1 MDFEQV
7 YVSYFND
14 VYRYLYRL
22 SGDTHIAEEFT
33 AETFFK
39 ALRSLDTFRGECDM
53 RVWLCQIAKNLY
65 YNALR
70 KHKKQISI
78 EDMGIDLFVEF
89 EPHPD
94 VALVD
99 IEEAAQLRALLH
111 EIPDPYKEVFMWRV
125 FAELSYKQ
133 IGQVFNKTEN
143 WACVTYH
150 RARIM
155 IKRAMEELAHEE

>member
-70 KHKKQISI
+70 KNKKQISI
-78 EDMGIDLFVEF
+78 EDMGIDFFVKF

>member
-65 YNALR
+65 FNALR

-78 EDMGIDLFVEF
+78 EDMGIDFFVEF

-94 VALVD
+94 MALVD

-155 IKRAMEELAHEE
+155 IKRAMEELAREE

>member
-1 MDFEQV
+1 MDFEKV
-7 YVSYFND
+7 YVTYFND

-22 SGDTHIAEEFT
+22 SGDAHIAEEFT

-39 ALRSLDTFRGECDM
+39 VLRSLNTFRGECDM

-70 KHKKQISI
+70 KHKKLISI
-78 EDMGIDLFVEF
+78 EDMGIGSLVEF

-94 VALVD
+94 IALVD
-99 IEEAAQLRALLH
+99 MEEAAQLRALLH

-125 FAELSYKQ
+125 FAELSYK
-133 IGQVFNKTEN
+133 
-143 WACVTYH
+143 
-150 RARIM
+150 
-155 IKRAMEELAHEE
+155 

>member
-7 YVSYFND
+7 YVRYFND
-14 VYRYLYRL
+14 VYLYLYRL
-22 SGDTHIAEEFT
+22 SGSTHIAEDLT
-33 AETFFK
+33 GETFFK
-39 ALRSLDTFRGECDM
+39 ALRSLDSFRGECDM

-70 KHKKQISI
+70 KNKKLINI
-78 EDMGIDLFVEF
+78 EDIGIASLVGLEQ
-89 EPHPD
+89 HPD
-94 VALVD
+94 IALID
-99 IEEAAQLRALLH
+99 MEDATQLRVLLH

-143 WACVTYH
+143 WHVLHIIVPT
-150 RARIM
+150 
-155 IKRAMEELAHEE
+155 

>member
-78 EDMGIDLFVEF
+78 EDMGIDFFVEF

-94 VALVD
+94 MALVD

>member
-53 RVWLCQIAKNLY
+53 RVWLCQIAK
-65 YNALR
+65 
-70 KHKKQISI
+70 ISI
-78 EDMGIDLFVEF
+78 IMLYGSIRSKS
-89 EPHPD
+89 
-94 VALVD
+94 ALK
-99 IEEAAQLRALLH
+99 IWESIFL
-111 EIPDPYKEVFMWRV
+111 
-125 FAELSYKQ
+125 
-133 IGQVFNKTEN
+133 
-143 WACVTYH
+143 
-150 RARIM
+150 
-155 IKRAMEELAHEE
+155 

>member
-133 IGQVFNKTEN
+133 IGQIFKKTEN

>member
-7 YVSYFND
+7 YVRYFND
-14 VYRYLYRL
+14 VYLYLYRL
-22 SGDTHIAEEFT
+22 SGNTHIAEDLT
-33 AETFFK
+33 GETFFK
-39 ALRSLDTFRGECDM
+39 ALRSLDSFRGECDM

-70 KHKKQISI
+70 KNKKLINI
-78 EDMGIDLFVEF
+78 EDIGIASLVGLEQ
-89 EPHPD
+89 HPD
-94 VALVD
+94 IALID
-99 IEEAAQLRALLH
+99 MEDATQLRVLLH

-133 IGQVFNKTEN
+133 IGQIFKKTEN

-150 RARIM
+150 RARMM

>member
-22 SGDTHIAEEFT
+22 SGDAHIAEEFT

-39 ALRSLDTFRGECDM
+39 VLRSLDTFRGECDM

-70 KHKKQISI
+70 KHKKLISI
-78 EDMGIDLFVEF
+78 EDMGIDFFVEF

-94 VALVD
+94 MALVD

-111 EIPDPYKEVFMWRV
+111 EIPDPYKEVYMWRV

-133 IGQVFNKTEN
+133 IGQIFKKTEN

-150 RARIM
+150 RARMM

>member
-1 MDFEQV
+1 MVFEQV

-78 EDMGIDLFVEF
+78 EDMGIDFFVEF

>member
-53 RVWLCQIAKNLY
+53 RVWLCQIGKNLY

-78 EDMGIDLFVEF
+78 EDMGIDFFVKF

-133 IGQVFNKTEN
+133 IG
-143 WACVTYH
+143 
-150 RARIM
+150 
-155 IKRAMEELAHEE
+155 

>member
-53 RVWLCQIAKNLY
+53 RVWLCQIGKNLY

-78 EDMGIDLFVEF
+78 EDMGIGSLVEF

-94 VALVD
+94 MALVD
-99 IEEAAQLRALLH
+99 MEEAAQLRALLH

-133 IGQVFNKTEN
+133 IG
-143 WACVTYH
+143 
-150 RARIM
+150 
-155 IKRAMEELAHEE
+155 